1 MATHRLICLANSTK
15 LGGHCVAGLRAD
27 GKGWIRPVS
36 QLPDGDLSA
45 NQCTCSSGTVAA
57 PMDLLDVDVGR
68 HRPVAHQQENWLV
81 TEAPWNLVARPAPIS
96 LAPVVRKAI
105 VSVPPLLGC
114 KRSRRSVYDFPSGQS
129 AASLALV
136 APLGV
141 RWEVTTNAK
150 NKLQVR
156 CLFDLGPNS
165 YDVVVTD
172 PVWKLRFRT
181 LPFGI
186 HEGSAVGLGL
196 ADRPLLCVSIGEPY
210 RGYCYL
216 LAAAVIIPDANWRRS
231 LFK

>member
-96 LAPVVRKAI
+96 LAPV
-105 VSVPPLLGC
+105 
-114 KRSRRSVYDFPSGQS
+114 
-129 AASLALV
+129 
-136 APLGV
+136 
-141 RWEVTTNAK
+141 
-150 NKLQVR
+150 
-156 CLFDLGPNS
+156 
-165 YDVVVTD
+165 
-172 PVWKLRFRT
+172 
-181 LPFGI
+181 
-186 HEGSAVGLGL
+186 
-196 ADRPLLCVSIGEPY
+196 
-210 RGYCYL
+210 
-216 LAAAVIIPDANWRRS
+216 
-231 LFK
+231 